1 LTRRVISRKR
11 GTIAVIHSDKA
22 KDIPMIMDCMKTA
35 DPAMI
40 EMFRPFGLK
49 MEELG
54 IPPIVINIFK
64 CYYSRLLYGAQGKLP
79 ENELLPLTDHEVP
92 SYENLASYAE
102 AGRAAM
108 GQAVV
113 IKLNGGLGTSM
124 GLEKAKSLI
133 TVKDGMSFLDL
144 ILAQMRALREQY
156 GKPIPILFM
165 NSFKT
170 HLDTMLKA
178 GNFDNMSGGLPL
190 AFLQH
195 RYPKILHKDLSP
207 ATWTANPELEWNPPG
222 HGDLYT
228 ALVTSKM
235 LRKLLDRGIHYA
247 FVSNSDNLG
256 AVMDERLLGYMVTEE
271 APFLMEVAGRTA
283 SDRKG
288 GHLARLKT
296 NGRLVL
302 REIAQCLERDLDAFQ
317 DITKHRFFNT
327 NSLWLDLRAME
338 KVFVANG
345 MMPLDLILNPKTL
358 DPRDPKSP
366 PVIQIET
373 AMGSAVSAFEN
384 AQAVKVPRSRFAPVK
399 TTADLLVVMSDCYQV
414 SHEKTVVPSPL
425 VAGHMPV
432 VHLDSRHYKKIDDF
446 MARFP
451 HGAPSLIGCE
461 SLTVKGDVLFEAG
474 VVATGQ
480 VHVINESGHQAVVRQ
495 DTALNGEVRL

>member
-1 LTRRVISRKR
+1 
-11 GTIAVIHSDKA
+11 
-22 KDIPMIMDCMKTA
+22 MIMDCMKTA

-49 MEELG
+49 MEEQG
-54 IPPIVINIFK
+54 IPPIVINVFK

-79 ENELLPLTDHEVP
+79 EDELLPLTDREVP
-92 SYENLASYAE
+92 DYESLASYAE
-102 AGRAAM
+102 TGRQAM
-108 GQAVV
+108 GHAVV

-144 ILAQMRALREQY
+144 ILGQMRVLREKH
-156 GKPIPILFM
+156 GKTIPLLFM

-170 HLDTMLKA
+170 HLDTMLKVE
-178 GNFDNMSGGLPL
+178 GFDNGPGGLPL

-207 ATWTANPELEWNPPG
+207 ATWPNNPELEWNPPG

-228 ALVTSKM
+228 ALVTSKV
-235 LRKLLDRGIHYA
+235 LRKLLDRNIHYA
-247 FVSNSDNLG
+247 FISNSDNLG
-256 AVMDERLLGYMVTEE
+256 AVMDERLLGYMVKEQ

-288 GHLARLKT
+288 GHLARLRT
-296 NGRLVL
+296 NGRMVL
-302 REIAQCLERDLDAFQ
+302 REIAQCPERDLDAFQ
-317 DITKHRFFNT
+317 DIGRHRFFNT
-327 NSLWLDLRAME
+327 NSLWIDLRAME

-358 DPRDPKSP
+358 DPRSPKSP

-373 AMGSAVSAFEN
+373 AMGSAVSAFES
-384 AQAVKVPRSRFAPVK
+384 AQAVKVPRTRFAPVK
-399 TTADLLVVMSDCYQV
+399 TTGDLLVVMSDCYDI
-414 SHEKTVVPSPL
+414 SADKTVVPSP
-425 VAGHMPV
+425 AHTGPMPV
-432 VHLDSRHYKKIDDF
+432 VHLDARHYKKIDDF

-461 SLTVKGDVLFEAG
+461 SLSVKGDVLFEAG
-474 VVATGQ
+474 VTVTGKT
-480 VHVINESGHQAVVRQ
+480 HVVNDSDTQAVVRQ
-495 DTALNGEVRL
+495 GTVLDGEVRL

>member
-1 LTRRVISRKR
+1 
-11 GTIAVIHSDKA
+11 
-22 KDIPMIMDCMKTA
+22 MIMDCMKTA

-49 MEELG
+49 MEEQG
-54 IPPIVINIFK
+54 IPPIVINVFK

-79 ENELLPLTDHEVP
+79 EDELLPLTDREAP
-92 SYENLASYAE
+92 DYEGLAGYAD
-102 AGRAAM
+102 AGRQAM
-108 GQAVV
+108 GHAVV

-133 TVKDGMSFLDL
+133 AVKDGLSFLDL
-144 ILAQMRALREQY
+144 ILEQMRALREKH
-156 GKPIPILFM
+156 GKVIPLLFM

-170 HLDTMLKA
+170 HLDTMLKVK
-178 GNFDNMSGGLPL
+178 GFDNGPGGLPL

-195 RYPKILHKDLSP
+195 RYPKIMHKDLSP
-207 ATWTANPELEWNPPG
+207 ATWPGNPELEWNPPG

-228 ALVTSKM
+228 ALVTSKV

-256 AVMDERLLGYMVTEE
+256 AVMDERLLGYMVTEG

-288 GHLARLKT
+288 GHLARLRT

-317 DITKHRFFNT
+317 DTAKHRFFNT
-327 NSLWLDLRAME
+327 NSLWIDLRAME

-358 DPRDPKSP
+358 DPRNNKSP
-366 PVIQIET
+366 AVIQIET

-384 AQAVKVPRSRFAPVK
+384 AQAVKVPRTRFAPVK
-399 TTADLLVVMSDCYQV
+399 TTSDLLVVMSDCYEI
-414 SHEKTVVPSPL
+414 SPDKTVVPSAKRTTP
-425 VAGHMPV
+425 MPV
-432 VHLDSRHYKKIDDF
+432 VHLDSRFYKNIEAF
-446 MARFP
+446 SERFP
-451 HGAPSLIGCE
+451 LGAPSLLGCE
-461 SLTVKGDVLFEAG
+461 SLSVKGDVLFEAG
-474 VVATGQ
+474 VAVTGKC
-480 VHVINESGHQAVVRQ
+480 HVINESDKQAVVHQ
-495 DTALNGEVRL
+495 GSTLDGEVRL

>member
-1 LTRRVISRKR
+1 
-11 GTIAVIHSDKA
+11 
-22 KDIPMIMDCMKTA
+22 MIMDCMKTA

-49 MEELG
+49 MEEQG

-64 CYYSRLLYGAQGKLP
+64 CYFARLLYGAQGKLP
-79 ENELLPLTDHEVP
+79 EEELLPLTDQEVP
-92 SYENLASYAE
+92 DYENLTPYAE
-102 AGRAAM
+102 TGRQAM
-108 GQAVV
+108 PHAVV

-144 ILAQMRALREQY
+144 ILAQMQVLREKH
-156 GKPIPILFM
+156 GKIIPILFM

-170 HLDTMLKA
+170 HLDTMLKVR
-178 GNFDNMSGGLPL
+178 GFDNGPGGMPL

-195 RYPKILHKDLSP
+195 RYPKILHKDLTP
-207 ATWTANPELEWNPPG
+207 AVWPGNPELEWNPPG

-228 ALVTSKM
+228 ALVTSKV
-235 LRKLLDRGIHYA
+235 LRKLMDRGVHYA
-247 FVSNSDNLG
+247 FISNSDNLG
-256 AVMDERLLGYMVTEE
+256 AVMDERLLGYMVKEE

-288 GHLARLKT
+288 GHLARLRT

-317 DITKHRFFNT
+317 DISRHRFFNT
-327 NSLWLDLRAME
+327 NSLWIDLRAME

-345 MMPLDLILNPKTL
+345 MMPLDLILNPKSL

-366 PVIQIET
+366 AVVQIET
-373 AMGSAVSAFEN
+373 AMGSAVSAFES
-384 AQAVKVPRSRFAPVK
+384 AQAVKVPRTRFAPVK
-399 TTADLLVVMSDCYQV
+399 TTSDLLVVMSDCYEV
-414 SHEKTVVPSPL
+414 SAEKTVVPSSKRTAP
-425 VAGHMPV
+425 MPIIT
-432 VHLDSRHYKKIDDF
+432 LDGKHYKKIDDF

-451 HGAPSLIGCE
+451 HGAPSLLGCS
-461 SLTVKGDVLFEAG
+461 SLSVKGDVLFQAG
-474 VVATGQ
+474 VKVTGDAHI
-480 VHVINESGHQAVVRQ
+480 VNTSGKQAVIVE
-495 DTALNGEVRL
+495 DTVVTGELRL

>member
-1 LTRRVISRKR
+1 
-11 GTIAVIHSDKA
+11 
-22 KDIPMIMDCMKTA
+22 MIMDCMKTA

-49 MEELG
+49 MEEQG
-54 IPPIVINIFK
+54 IPPIVINVFK

-79 ENELLPLTDHEVP
+79 EDELLPLTEREVP
-92 SYENLASYAE
+92 DYESLSSYAE
-102 AGRAAM
+102 TGRQAM
-108 GQAVV
+108 GHSVV

-144 ILAQMRALREQY
+144 ILGQMRVLREKH
-156 GKPIPILFM
+156 GKTIPLLFM

-170 HLDTMLKA
+170 HLDTMLKVE
-178 GNFDNMSGGLPL
+178 GFDNGPGGLPL

-207 ATWTANPELEWNPPG
+207 ATWPNNPELEWNPPG

-228 ALVTSKM
+228 ALVTSKV
-235 LRKLLDRGIHYA
+235 LRKLLDRNIHYA
-247 FVSNSDNLG
+247 FISNSDNLG
-256 AVMDERLLGYMVTEE
+256 AVMDERLLGYMVKEQ

-288 GHLARLKT
+288 GHLARLRT
-296 NGRLVL
+296 NGRMVL
-302 REIAQCLERDLDAFQ
+302 REIAQCPERDLDAFQ
-317 DITKHRFFNT
+317 DIGRHRFFNT
-327 NSLWLDLRAME
+327 NSLWIDLRAME

-358 DPRDPKSP
+358 DPRSPKSP

-373 AMGSAVSAFEN
+373 AMGSAVSAFES
-384 AQAVKVPRSRFAPVK
+384 AQAVKVPRTRFAPVK
-399 TTADLLVVMSDCYQV
+399 TSGDLLVVMSDCYDI
-414 SHEKTVVPSPL
+414 SPDKTVVPSP
-425 VAGHMPV
+425 AHTGPMPV
-432 VHLDSRHYKKIDDF
+432 VHLDARHYKKIDDF

-461 SLTVKGDVLFEAG
+461 SLSVKGDVLFEAG
-474 VVATGQ
+474 VTVTGKT
-480 VHVINESGHQAVVRQ
+480 HVVNDSDTQAVVRQ
-495 DTALNGEVRL
+495 GTVLDGEVRL

>member
-1 LTRRVISRKR
+1 
-11 GTIAVIHSDKA
+11 
-22 KDIPMIMDCMKTA
+22 MIMDCMKIA
-35 DPAMI
+35 DPSMT

-49 MEELG
+49 MEEQGL
-54 IPPIVINIFK
+54 PPIVINIFK

-79 ENELLPLTDHEVP
+79 EDELLPLTEHEVP
-92 SYENLASYAE
+92 DYDALTAYAE
-102 AGRAAM
+102 TGRQAM
-108 GQAVV
+108 AQAVV

-133 TVKDGMSFLDL
+133 TVKDHMSFLDL
-144 ILAQMRALREQY
+144 ILAQVRALREKH
-156 GKPIPILFM
+156 GKTIPLLFM

-170 HLDTMLKA
+170 HLDTMLKVE
-178 GNFDNMSGGLPL
+178 GFDNGPGGLPL

-207 ATWTANPELEWNPPG
+207 ATWPGNPELEWNPPG

-228 ALVTSKM
+228 ALVTSKL

-256 AVMDERLLGYMVTEE
+256 AVMDERLLGYMVKEE

-288 GHLARLKT
+288 GHLARLLT

-302 REIAQCLERDLDAFQ
+302 REIAQCLDRDLDAFQ
-317 DITKHRFFNT
+317 DINRHRFFNT
-327 NSLWLDLRAME
+327 NSLWVDLRAME

-345 MMPLDLILNPKTL
+345 MMPLDLIINPKSL

-366 PVIQIET
+366 AVIQIET
-373 AMGSAVSAFEN
+373 AMGSAISSFEN
-384 AQAVKVPRSRFAPVK
+384 AQAVKVPRTRFAPVK
-399 TTADLLVVMSDCYQV
+399 TTSDLLVVMSDCYEV
-414 SHEKTVVPSPL
+414 SSDKTVVPSPERIEP
-425 VAGHMPV
+425 MPQIY
-432 VHLDSRHYKKIDDF
+432 LDAKHYKKIDDF

-451 HGAPSLIGCE
+451 QGAPSLLNCE
-461 SLTVKGDVLFEAG
+461 SLSVKGDVLFEAG
-474 VVATGQ
+474 VSVTGKAQ
-480 VHVINESGHQAVVRQ
+480 VINDSGKQAVLREG
-495 DTALNGEVRL
+495 TAVTGDVRL